1 MEREFSPRNRKGS
14 CIVTKTIL
22 SVFVSLIVV
31 FDTGAALPARP
42 TKVGIP
48 AQNLTALPFF
58 VAQEKGYYRDED
70 LEV

>member
-1 MEREFSPRNRKGS
+1 MEREFSPRNRKG
-14 CIVTKTIL
+14 TIL

-31 FDTGAALPARP
+31 FDAGAALPARP

-58 VAQEKGYYRDED
+58 VAQEKGY
-70 LEV
+70 